1 MSIRTNSKSIGNN
14 DAKSA
19 EIAATI
25 RKAWLKAK
33 PEAQAEI
40 AAEFKIGYIAG
51 KERIS
56 LSEAQAIF
64 EAGKGAGAINPGA
77 IDRAYS
83 AFVYHIVQGK
93 AKPAPQPAQ
102 KRHRIAPAM
111 RTLAMDFLAEFE
123 GENLNEQITKA
134 IALLNALK

>member
-1 MSIRTNSKSIGNN
+1 MSIRTSSKSIGTN

-19 EIAATI
+19 ELAASI

-40 AAEFKIGYIAG
+40 VAEFKIGYIAG
-51 KERIS
+51 RERIS

-77 IDRAYS
+77 IDRATS
-83 AFVYHIVQGK
+83 AFNYHIRQSK
-93 AKPAPQPAQ
+93 ATAAPQAQ
-102 KRHRIAPAM
+102 RSMRISTVM
-111 RTLAMDFLAEFE
+111 RERAMDFLAEFE
-123 GENLNEQITKA
+123 GETLAEQIKQA
-134 IALLNALK
+134 VALLNALK

>member
-19 EIAATI
+19 TIAATI

-93 AKPAPQPAQ
+93 AKPVPQAPK
-102 KRHRIAPAM
+102 KRNRYSAELREAG
-111 RTLAMDFLAEFE
+111 MDFLANFE